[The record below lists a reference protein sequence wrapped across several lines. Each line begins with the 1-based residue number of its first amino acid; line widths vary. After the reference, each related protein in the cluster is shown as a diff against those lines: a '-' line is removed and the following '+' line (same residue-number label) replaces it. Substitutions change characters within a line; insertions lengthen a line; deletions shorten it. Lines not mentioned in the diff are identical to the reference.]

1 MTSGSSQK
9 RPRTGFRL
17 PLWALGLLIVL
28 ALGFLV
34 VSSIWLYNAVQS
46 FASGWEVTNPTF
58 RSEGGSGNQDGGLA
72 NNPSSDPASGIG
84 PIISDE
90 VLKPWAGR
98 ERVTMLILGIDERC
112 DETGPTRTDT
122 MMVLSLDPVSMAGT
136 MLSIPRDLWV
146 EIPGFGVEKINQAHR
161 LGELYDYPEGGPGLA
176 IDTVEGLLGV
186 NVRYYLTVNF
196 DAFVEIIDEIGG
208 IEVLVPEDIN
218 DTAYPDNCYGYDPFY
233 ISAGEHDLDGQTALK
248 YARTRATFG
257 GDVDRAGRQQQ
268 VIMAAR
274 DKILR
279 LDMIPRL
286 ILQSPAL
293 WAILQNNVRTNLAI
307 DEIIQLGLLAQEIP
321 EGSIRTAVID
331 YDYVY
336 NQVTPDGQ
344 AVLVPIRENI
354 RALRDQLFSAPV
366 VPTPVIENPAQS
378 MAEEG
383 ARVAIYNGTPQFGL
397 AGSTQAFLVDNDIN
411 IVEIGNADS
420 SEYRTTQIIDYGS
433 HPATTLYLTQLMLI
447 PPLNVS
453 TSNRPIGEFD
463 VLVILGDDWKVPG
476 S

>member
-1 MTSGSSQK
+1 
-9 RPRTGFRL
+9 
-17 PLWALGLLIVL
+17 
-28 ALGFLV
+28 
-34 VSSIWLYNAVQS
+34 
-46 FASGWEVTNPTF
+46 
-58 RSEGGSGNQDGGLA
+58 
-72 NNPSSDPASGIG
+72 
-84 PIISDE
+84 
-90 VLKPWAGR
+90 
-98 ERVTMLILGIDERC
+98 MLILGIDERC
-112 DETGPTRTDT
+112 DEKGPTRTDT
-122 MMVLSLDPVSMAGT
+122 MMVLSLDPVTMAGT

-176 IDTVEGLLGV
+176 VDTVEGILGV
-186 NVRYYLTVNF
+186 SIQYYLTVNF

-218 DTAYPDNCYGYDPFY
+218 DTAYPDSCYGYDPFY

-293 WAILQNNVRTNLAI
+293 WAILQDNVRTNLAI
-307 DEIIQLGLLAQEIP
+307 EEILQLGLLAQEIP

-354 RALRDQLFSAPV
+354 RALRDQMFSAPV

-383 ARVAIYNGTPQFGL
+383 ARVALYNGTPQFGL
-397 AGSTQAFLVDNDIN
+397 AGSTQSYLVNNDIN

-463 VLVILGDDWKVPG
+463 VLVILGDDWEVPG

>member
-1 MTSGSSQK
+1 
-9 RPRTGFRL
+9 
-17 PLWALGLLIVL
+17 
-28 ALGFLV
+28 
-34 VSSIWLYNAVQS
+34 
-46 FASGWEVTNPTF
+46 
-58 RSEGGSGNQDGGLA
+58 
-72 NNPSSDPASGIG
+72 
-84 PIISDE
+84 
-90 VLKPWAGR
+90 
-98 ERVTMLILGIDERC
+98 
-112 DETGPTRTDT
+112 

-463 VLVILGDDWKVPG
+463 VLVILGDDWEVPG